1 MYIFKNIKAGIRT
14 NSTENFFF
22 EECDRYI
29 GKIVDAME
37 ENDCNVIQSTETGEV
52 VELHELKRVRGI
64 LSGLSIID
72 IMYKD

>member
-29 GKIVDAME
+29 GKIINAMK
-37 ENDCNVIQSTETGEV
+37 ENDCDVLQSTETGEV
-52 VELHELKRVRGI
+52 VELFELQRMRGI
-64 LSGLSIID
+64 LSGLPIID

>member
-1 MYIFKNIKAGIRT
+1 MYIFKNVKAGIRT

-29 GKIVDAME
+29 SKIVDAME

-52 VELHELKRVRGI
+52 VELYELKRVRGI

>member
-1 MYIFKNIKAGIRT
+1 MYIFKNVKAGIRT

-22 EECDRYI
+22 EKCDRYI
-29 GKIVDAME
+29 DKIIDAME

-52 VELHELKRVRGI
+52 IELHELKRVRGV
-64 LSGLSIID
+64 LSGLSIVD